1 METIKIARW
10 SLAVLF
16 FIGLLGESSNAFEPS
31 NTAKGAKGIILKEEY
46 VPGSYCHQK
55 LPAINVNS
63 IAGDHPVLN
72 QTDIID
78 VSGPCNQNP
87 LGTDQV
93 AGQKRADSDKQSH

>member
-1 METIKIARW
+1 METIKITSW

-55 LPAINVNS
+55 LPAITTVPTL
-63 IAGDHPVLN
+63 IEQN
-72 QTDIID
+72 QLFAVIEHFFRLIE
-78 VSGPCNQNP
+78 
-87 LGTDQV
+87 L
-93 AGQKRADSDKQSH
+93 